1 MTNEEFSRK
10 MEFIVAQR
18 AQFALDMQRLKETQD
33 RNQQQINDLRGALSE
48 AVRLQSEYQE
58 QAKREFAELAEA
70 RKKTEASH
78 STTDERLQVLIAV
91 IKNYFRKR
99 HGGDDEAAVP
109 A

>member
-48 AVRLQSEYQE
+48 D
-58 QAKREFAELAEA
+58 
-70 RKKTEASH
+70 
-78 STTDERLQVLIAV
+78 STQR
-91 IKNYFRKR
+91 
-99 HGGDDEAAVP
+99 
-109 A
+109 